1 MDQSTAKAGSFGMG
15 FTRRFL
21 RKLII
26 GLVWNTVSLALLLFL
41 PAGTLDWWRAW
52 VLVGVVGVCFVV
64 MMVGVLRT
72 RPDLMRERFK
82 SVVQKGQPLVDR
94 VLLLA
99 FVLSYTAIL
108 VFIPL
113 DVFRFHLL
121 PTPNLWVSSIGMVLY
136 IVGWWMTT
144 LVFKENAF
152 ATPVVRHQEERNTK
166 SSTPESTVWCGIR
179 CIRESRWARLAWRY
193 GWSRM
198 RRRFYRSFPSSC
210 WRRGSFTRNAFC
222 GDNLRAT
229 MRTLRKYDFD

>member
-1 MDQSTAKAGSFGMG
+1 MG
-15 FTRRFL
+15 FTRKFL

-26 GLVWNTVSLALLLFL
+26 GIVWNTVSLALLLFL

-94 VLLLA
+94 VLLLS

-113 DVFRFHLL
+113 DVFHFHLL
-121 PTPNLWVSSIGMVLY
+121 PTPNVWVSSIGMVLY
-136 IVGWWMTT
+136 IVGWLMTT

-152 ATPVVRHQEERNTK
+152 AAPVVKHQEEREHKVVDTGIYRLVRHPMYSGISLGK
-166 SSTPESTVWCGIR
+166 IGVALWLESYAAAILSIIPIVLLAARIVYEERFLRGQLAGYNAYAEKVRSRLVPFVW
-179 CIRESRWARLAWRY
+179 
-193 GWSRM
+193 
-198 RRRFYRSFPSSC
+198 
-210 WRRGSFTRNAFC
+210 
-222 GDNLRAT
+222 
-229 MRTLRKYDFD
+229 